1 MRGKLSGGG
10 EGREGIC
17 KIERIHGD
25 PSKVVLQQNNKR
37 KGQEMCFAF
46 ADVRFGEIKVILA
59 PVVDLFSFLK
69 SVKLQGLDRGCLY
82 TF

>member
-1 MRGKLSGGG
+1 
-10 EGREGIC
+10 
-17 KIERIHGD
+17 
-25 PSKVVLQQNNKR
+25 
-37 KGQEMCFAF
+37 MCFAF

-82 TF
+82 TFWDLDVYGSIRLLSFSQDGIEMLDSKW